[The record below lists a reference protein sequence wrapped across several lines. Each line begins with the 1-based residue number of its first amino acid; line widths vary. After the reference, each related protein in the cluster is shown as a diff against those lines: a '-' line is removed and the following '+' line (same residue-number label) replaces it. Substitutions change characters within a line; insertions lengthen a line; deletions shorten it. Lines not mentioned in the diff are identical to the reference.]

1 MKSSSEVTVAVA
13 DETFAV
19 QLFGDVDG
27 PKSAVRSPVVVLLH
41 GAAMSSDSW
50 ARCAELMV
58 RGLADAPNPHGMLV
72 CAPDFRGH
80 GKTAAAQS
88 KGTSLEQLVTDVK
101 GLVDALFADVLGI
114 EASRPFYLIGHS
126 LGGAV
131 AAACVADKEFSRR
144 VAGVS
149 MVDIVEETAVF
160 GLRHMP
166 GFLEKRPPAF
176 ESVVAAAKWYVAEG
190 GMKTIDGAM
199 RSVGRTLVAKDESS
213 LTWRTDLAATAGD
226 WEGWFTGMNA
236 NFLSTS
242 APKLLLLANT
252 DRLDKGLTL
261 AMMQGKFQLEVVRE
275 AGHHVQEDQPAAVAA
290 KLARFVVRI
299 DTLTRKLPPAPTVV
313 PKAASPAKA

>member
-1 MKSSSEVTVAVA
+1 MAHKEVTVNVQ
-13 DETFAV
+13 DESFAV
-19 QLFGDVDG
+19 QLFGDPDG
-27 PKSAVRSPVVVLLH
+27 PKSAARSPVGVLLH
-41 GAAMSSDSW
+41 GAAMSSASW

-58 RGLADAPNPHGMLV
+58 RGSADAPNPHGMLL
-72 CAPDFRGH
+72 CAPDLRGH
-80 GKTAAAQS
+80 GKTQAPQS
-88 KGTSLEQLVTDVK
+88 RGTSLDQLVSDVQA
-101 GLVDALFADVLGI
+101 LIDALFVDVLGI
-114 EASRPFYLIGHS
+114 EATRPFFLIGHS
-126 LGGAV
+126 LGGAIV
-131 AAACVADKEFSRR
+131 AKCVADKEFAKR

-166 GFLEKRPPAF
+166 GFLEKRPKAF

-199 RSVGRTLVAKDESS
+199 RSVGRTLVEHPDGSFV
-213 LTWRTDLAATAGD
+213 WRTDLAATAGD

-290 KLARFVVRI
+290 KLAKFIVRV
-299 DTLTRKLPPAPTVV
+299 DKLTRALPPVA
-313 PKAASPAKA
+313 AKAPSPSKPEP

>member
-1 MKSSSEVTVAVA
+1 VL
-13 DETFAV
+13 V
-19 QLFGDVDG
+19 QLLITIRPLIPLLALLAIGHALEL
-27 PKSAVRSPVVVLLH
+27 SAPPLPRRVSAALRRLMPRFLGCSLPSAWLISLVPSEEAASTSATSPPRPTTHDHSHDSRPLPPLASV
-41 GAAMSSDSW
+41 ASSGLVSPPPPVEAPGSD
-50 ARCAELMV
+50 AGEL
-58 RGLADAPNPHGMLV
+58 
-72 CAPDFRGH
+72 
-80 GKTAAAQS
+80 
-88 KGTSLEQLVTDVK
+88 E
-101 GLVDALFADVLGI
+101 VDALFADVLGI

-275 AGHHVQEDQPAAVAA
+275 AGHHVQEDQPGHPNT
-290 KLARFVVRI
+290 KREPPVR
-299 DTLTRKLPPAPTVV
+299 
-313 PKAASPAKA
+313 SS